1 MKMKHLTLGVASL
14 LTATVIGSGIAAPKA
29 DASSAENYGFKLQ
42 TQYVN
47 SELIGQIAKKYGI
60 DLSGFSFTY
69 GGFTFK
75 FPSGG
80 TGGTPVTQPTAAP
93 TTQPTAAP
101 TAKPTTQPTAAPTAK
116 PTTQPTATP
125 TAKPTTQPTATPTA
139 KPTTQ
144 PTATPT
150 ASPAPTT
157 GTEMSAYQTQVVTLV
172 NQERA
177 KVGLKALQVDTL
189 LNKVATEKARDMDV
203 NNYFSHT
210 SPTYGSPFDMMKT
223 FGVKYSY
230 AGENIASGQPTP
242 ARVMQDWMNSP
253 GHKANILNANFTK
266 IGVGYVNGE
275 WVQMFIG

>member
-14 LTATVIGSGIAAPKA
+14 LTATVIGSGFAAPKA
-29 DASSAENYGFKLQ
+29 DASSAGNYGFKLQ
-42 TQYVN
+42 TQHIQY
-47 SELIGQIAKKYGI
+47 ELLGQIAQKYGI
-60 DLSGFSFTY
+60 DLNGLSFTY

-80 TGGTPVTQPTAAP
+80 NWSTPKPTTQPTAKP

-116 PTTQPTATP
+116 PTTQPTAAP
-125 TAKPTTQPTATPTA
+125 TAKPTTAPTATP
-139 KPTTQ
+139 
-144 PTATPT
+144 
-150 ASPAPTT
+150 APTS
-157 GTEMSAYQTQVVTLV
+157 GSEMSAYQSQVVTLV

-177 KVGLKALQVDTL
+177 KAGLKALQVDTL

>member
-14 LTATVIGSGIAAPKA
+14 LTATVIGSGFAAPKA
-29 DASSAENYGFKLQ
+29 DASSAGNYGFKLQ
-42 TQYVN
+42 TQHIQY
-47 SELIGQIAKKYGI
+47 ELLGQIAQKYGI
-60 DLSGFSFTY
+60 DLNGLSFTY

-80 TGGTPVTQPTAAP
+80 NWSTPKP

-116 PTTQPTATP
+116 PTTQPT
-125 TAKPTTQPTATPTA
+125 TAPTATP
-139 KPTTQ
+139 
-144 PTATPT
+144 
-150 ASPAPTT
+150 APTS
-157 GTEMSAYQTQVVTLV
+157 GSEMSAYQSQVVTLV

-177 KVGLKALQVDTL
+177 KAGLKALQVDTL